1 MTRKIAT
8 LWLALILC
16 MMYAVSVGAESR
28 WMTEIKVSYSAVGS
42 PGDAEGVFQL
52 RGTTEDTPM
61 PEGAVGHRLCV
72 PAGETRSFGEIVFPG
87 PGVYIY
93 EVNRR
98 NNPEGITARDSSVY
112 RVTVVVRSDG
122 DVQQVIETDG
132 EKVTEIRYEDRYE
145 KAALVETGD
154 VKSLFL
160 PGAGFLGALAALFCL
175 RKNRRKRKKDCM
187 RTLVGTLLLFT
198 LFTIGAGVPTYG
210 ATKDLRVTYDRFQE
224 LPENYAKI
232 TGLPLQEA
240 EITTTNGNIHKYN
253 GYVGNN
259 QTEKRDFV
267 AYYGAVKFGTRN
279 RNDTSNAVTKAN
291 EVKGNITLRWRNRA
305 ILSDNTKADV
315 KVVVSGW
322 TFSLGK
328 NQNSKIGNDT
338 KVYVPILQSSGP
350 NSKATELCTASP
362 RTKYSVNNGTTANS
376 LAGACITTKCNVKIQ
391 ILQSGTDTPVDEA
404 KYPRLLFGFRDLDV
418 EDTTIAK
425 GKSAAERYNGPY
437 AEGVELISGFESP
450 VALAK
455 KSDSNKAMQTL
466 EKVMTVGE
474 NLRVCGDGAKM
485 EAYNKA
491 TGTSGDNGT
500 YYSGFISPVQ
510 PQGFSFKWT
519 GSISISGK
527 MMGTALWTQPE
538 VAVKAT
544 RGEGGSIQKE
554 GLTTYIINSS
564 TTYDYTPAKGYR
576 VKSLTVE
583 GEPVDFNPAGGT
595 YRFDRLYTSPV
606 HPRSAK
612 TGRELETKIYTI
624 DVQFQRIEHKITTK
638 VTGGTIDPDVVV
650 GEGDNETIHY
660 RPNDGYELEK
670 VTVDGEAVNVK
681 EYPNE
686 YTFTDVQKDHHIEV
700 VYRKIPVGTL
710 TLRKEVT
717 GALGDRSKKFE
728 FQVSLSGL
736 KPSAEY
742 EADGIEAADTG
753 ELTEKGFSSDE
764 SGKADLRL
772 KLKDDESAQF
782 KELPAGTT
790 YRITEAASDHI
801 ASYRQKATGEKPT
814 HQAVQRENADAG
826 KGLATEAE
834 VLDEEDGDIEV
845 IVTNNRPIATVTG
858 VGNSDASYYA
868 AGIVTLLLCGGWIF
882 GVVLYKRKKYH

>member
-1 MTRKIAT
+1 
-8 LWLALILC
+8 
-16 MMYAVSVGAESR
+16 
-28 WMTEIKVSYSAVGS
+28 
-42 PGDAEGVFQL
+42 
-52 RGTTEDTPM
+52 
-61 PEGAVGHRLCV
+61 
-72 PAGETRSFGEIVFPG
+72 
-87 PGVYIY
+87 
-93 EVNRR
+93 
-98 NNPEGITARDSSVY
+98 
-112 RVTVVVRSDG
+112 
-122 DVQQVIETDG
+122 
-132 EKVTEIRYEDRYE
+132 
-145 KAALVETGD
+145 
-154 VKSLFL
+154 
-160 PGAGFLGALAALFCL
+160 
-175 RKNRRKRKKDCM
+175 
-187 RTLVGTLLLFT
+187 
-198 LFTIGAGVPTYG
+198 
-210 ATKDLRVTYDRFQE
+210 
-224 LPENYAKI
+224 
-232 TGLPLQEA
+232 
-240 EITTTNGNIHKYN
+240 
-253 GYVGNN
+253 
-259 QTEKRDFV
+259 
-267 AYYGAVKFGTRN
+267 
-279 RNDTSNAVTKAN
+279 
-291 EVKGNITLRWRNRA
+291 
-305 ILSDNTKADV
+305 
-315 KVVVSGW
+315 
-322 TFSLGK
+322 
-328 NQNSKIGNDT
+328 
-338 KVYVPILQSSGP
+338 
-350 NSKATELCTASP
+350 
-362 RTKYSVNNGTTANS
+362 
-376 LAGACITTKCNVKIQ
+376 
-391 ILQSGTDTPVDEA
+391 
-404 KYPRLLFGFRDLDV
+404 
-418 EDTTIAK
+418 
-425 GKSAAERYNGPY
+425 
-437 AEGVELISGFESP
+437 
-450 VALAK
+450 
-455 KSDSNKAMQTL
+455 
-466 EKVMTVGE
+466 
-474 NLRVCGDGAKM
+474 
-485 EAYNKA
+485 
-491 TGTSGDNGT
+491 
-500 YYSGFISPVQ
+500 
-510 PQGFSFKWT
+510 
-519 GSISISGK
+519 

-650 GEGDNETIHY
+650 GEGNDETIHY

-686 YTFTDVQKDHHIEV
+686 YTFIDVQKDHHIEV

-736 KPSAEY
+736 NPSAEY
-742 EADGIEAADTG
+742 EADGIEAADAG

-814 HQAVQRENADAG
+814 HQAVQRENVDAG
-826 KGLATEAE
+826 KELATEAE
-834 VLDEEDGDIEV
+834 VLDEEDGDVEV

-858 VGNSDASYYA
+858 VGNSDAPYYA